1 MGQVLQ
7 LLKFCY
13 LSLKSTLRTLKLVIL
28 AQVQLLVVL
37 PSIFSSLSP
46 SVSMLFQMVKCDIS
60 SIFVYSSSQ
69 LSSQFLPMSGC
80 TLFLQSSQL
89 VKWNSGKPL
98 SHYCSSQSVLVLHI
112 WLINGYFSINICQRN
127 TVWVNVVSLFK
138 LKLSKNSSSTAEI
151 ICRSLVN
158 SVRSTPTLLW
168 TIWNQWP
175 VKRSSTVGL
184 NPVHTT
190 VTKHARR

>member
-1 MGQVLQ
+1 MG
-7 LLKFCY
+7 
-13 LSLKSTLRTLKLVIL
+13 
-28 AQVQLLVVL
+28 
-37 PSIFSSLSP
+37 
-46 SVSMLFQMVKCDIS
+46 LFQMVKCDIS

-112 WLINGYFSINICQRN
+112 WLINVYFSINICQRN

-138 LKLSKNSSSTAEI
+138 LKLVMTLKWQERKMMVVQHMKKVEMKLSKNSSSTAEI

-158 SVRSTPTLLW
+158 SV
-168 TIWNQWP
+168 
-175 VKRSSTVGL
+175 
-184 NPVHTT
+184 
-190 VTKHARR
+190 